1 MYELL
6 QKPPYKFDQALRTSK
21 FHEKLMKYDVD
32 HVDID
37 EISRFPAQKSEDF
50 IQNSSKKVVENGSF
64 RENCELW
71 TVGSLRNRREI
82 LQVNRGICRS
92 RRDLAV
98 PLAES

>member
-1 MYELL
+1 
-6 QKPPYKFDQALRTSK
+6 
-21 FHEKLMKYDVD
+21 MKYHVD

-98 PLAES
+98 LLAESLEFGRKIEKKSSQKLQKKIL